1 MTAKRAGPSGAGF
14 TDSLVKILGAIAALL
29 TASGVF
35 IQAVHP
41 GGLAFEFEAASPTPT
56 AVISPTPSPS
66 PTATPTGTRTAT
78 PTATAQP
85 TVGGMCVPFQI
96 GSTARVT
103 VNSFEPAW
111 NDPGILFP
119 GDRFIR
125 LRLPTQ
131 SVRIGVTVEN
141 VGATSLT
148 LTSQNWRLFDGNP
161 SYALMS
167 PAPSPS
173 PAYTN
178 RIVSPSSRFS
188 GFVLFTGIPRDV
200 TTLQLEAKFG
210 TQSVTFKLPSV
221 KQDCSP

>member
-1 MTAKRAGPSGAGF
+1 M
-14 TDSLVKILGAIAALL
+14 
-29 TASGVF
+29 
-35 IQAVHP
+35 
-41 GGLAFEFEAASPTPT
+41 
-56 AVISPTPSPS
+56 
-66 PTATPTGTRTAT
+66 
-78 PTATAQP
+78 
-85 TVGGMCVPFQI
+85 PFQV

-103 VNSFEPAW
+103 VDSVEPAW

-125 LRLPTQ
+125 LRLPPQ
-131 SVRIGVTVEN
+131 SVRK
-141 VGATSLT
+141 
-148 LTSQNWRLFDGNP
+148 NWRLFDGNP

-178 RIVSPSSRFS
+178 RIVSPSGRFS
-188 GFVLFTGIPRDV
+188 GFVVFTGIPRDV